1 MTNISSNANRKSFK
15 SKEVNEMDV
24 FDYIRQTAD
33 KSKLTTWLERA
44 RKAHDWEVAK
54 AVERRLIELER

>member
-1 MTNISSNANRKSFK
+1 
-15 SKEVNEMDV
+15 MDV
-24 FDYIRQTAD
+24 FDYIHAETD

-44 RKAHDWEVAK
+44 RKVHDWEVAK